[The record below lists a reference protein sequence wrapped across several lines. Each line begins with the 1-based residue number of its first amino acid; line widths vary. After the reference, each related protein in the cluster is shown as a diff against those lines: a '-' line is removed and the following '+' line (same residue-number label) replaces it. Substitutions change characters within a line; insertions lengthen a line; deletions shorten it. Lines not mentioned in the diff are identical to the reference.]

1 MCDKSIWTQ
10 AVHAGERLSL
20 LDAKPVTT
28 PIYAAVGYT
37 YPQMAQLDAVF
48 AGERP
53 GYVYTRFGNPT
64 NSALEAAIATLEGGE
79 DAVAFGSGMAAI
91 HATCLAAGARAG
103 ATVLAARDLYGAT
116 YALLAR
122 FFATLGVTAHFVD
135 MADLPAVAHAAQ
147 EVRPDILLC
156 EVISNPLLKLADVAA
171 LAEIVRPYGTR
182 VIVDN
187 TFATPYLYQPLA
199 HGADYVVHSL
209 TKYLAGHDDVLA
221 GVVVGARDKMVG
233 VRDALKAVGGN
244 LGQFEA
250 YLALRGIKTFPL
262 RMRQHCAGA
271 AIVAAWLERHP
282 AVARVY
288 YPGLASHPQHALAK
302 RLFGERGAGGVVA
315 FDLRDADQGRVFR
328 FFEAL
333 QLVLPAT
340 TLGDVYSLVLYPAH
354 SSHRTMTPEER
365 AAAVVGDG
373 LVRLS
378 VGIEDPKDIIADLA
392 QALERI

>member
-1 MCDKSIWTQ
+1 MDDKSIWTT
-10 AVHAGERLSL
+10 AVHAGERLAHP
-20 LDAKPVTT
+20 DMMPVAT
-28 PIYAAVGYT
+28 PIYTAVGYT
-37 YPQMAQLDAVF
+37 YPQMAQLGAVF
-48 AGERP
+48 AGSQP
-53 GYVYTRFGNPT
+53 GYVYARFGNPT

-79 DAVAFGSGMAAI
+79 EAVAFGSGMAAI
-91 HATCLAAGARAG
+91 HAACVAAGARAG
-103 ATVLAARDLYGAT
+103 TTVLAARDLYGAT

-122 FFATLGVTAHFVD
+122 FFATLGVTAHFSD
-135 MADLPAVAHAAQ
+135 MADLPSVARAAQ

-156 EVISNPLLKLADVAA
+156 EVISNPLLKLADVRA

-182 VIVDN
+182 VIVDS
-187 TFATPYLYQPLA
+187 TFATPYLYRPLA
-199 HGADYVVHSL
+199 HGADYVVHSI

-221 GVVVGARDKMVG
+221 GVVVGARDKMAG

-244 LGQFEA
+244 LGPFEA

-354 SSHRTMTPEER
+354 SSHRAMTPEER
-365 AAAVVGDG
+365 AIAGVGDG

-392 QALERI
+392 QALERM

>member
-1 MCDKSIWTQ
+1 MRDKSIWTR

-28 PIYAAVGYT
+28 PIYTAIGYT

-48 AGERP
+48 AGEQP
-53 GYVYTRFGNPT
+53 GYVYARFGNPT
-64 NSALEAAIATLEGGE
+64 NSALEAAIAALEGGE

-91 HATCLAAGARAG
+91 HAACVAAGARAG

-122 FFATLGVTAHFVD
+122 FFATLGVTARFVD
-135 MADLPAVAHAAQ
+135 MADLGAVARAAQ
-147 EVRPDILLC
+147 EVHPDILLC
-156 EVISNPLLKLADVAA
+156 EVISNPLLKLADIAA

-199 HGADYVVHSL
+199 HGADYVVHSV

-221 GVVVGARDKMVG
+221 GVVVGAKDKMASVW
-233 VRDALKAVGGN
+233 DALKAVGGN
-244 LGQFEA
+244 LGPFEA

-262 RMRQHCAGA
+262 RMRQHCENA
-271 AIVAAWLERHP
+271 AIVAAWLETHP
-282 AVARVY
+282 AVSRVY
-288 YPGLASHPQHALAK
+288 YPALSSHPQHALAAW
-302 RLFGERGAGGVVA
+302 LFGDRGAGGVVA
-315 FDLRDADQGRVFR
+315 FDLRGGDRTCVFR

-333 QLVLPAT
+333 RLVLPAT

-354 SSHRTMTPEER
+354 SSHRSLTPEER
-365 AAAVVGDG
+365 AAAGVGDG

-378 VGIEDPKDIIADLA
+378 VGIEDPQDIIADLA
-392 QALERI
+392 QALDRI